1 VFNQLL
7 RERAAAVLP
16 FGLAAESQSS
26 DTAEYARAPARLAA
40 ERAAPRA
47 SRGSQDAP

>member
-1 VFNQLL
+1 MLNQLL

-26 DTAEYARAPARLAA
+26 DTAEYAEAPARLAA